1 MKKRKIQSKI
11 YRETMKDF
19 SKLEKKLEMVFK
31 NKDLLVQ
38 AFVHFFLATAR
49 MMSEILRA
57 FSTALKD
64 VLSEKME
71 I

>member
-1 MKKRKIQSKI
+1 MM
-11 YRETMKDF
+11 EA
-19 SKLEKKLEMVFK
+19 
-31 NKDLLVQ
+31 LL
-38 AFVHFFLATAR
+38 HFFLATAR